1 MNASMTLKALA
12 ALACLSAAPVL
23 AQGPAARGFR
33 LGGNRATAQAK
44 KDAAVT
50 PAAAA
55 DDEPAKKDPKLV
67 SAGSVPSP
75 LTMED
80 TPQPTIVLPNEPVE
94 PYLLTKDAGPF
105 MVLAHTF
112 RDPNAVKY
120 AIALTKELRELG
132 LPAYV
137 LQLKDFPG
145 RSNVHNV
152 PPTAPNYINQPSITP
167 PEKYRTYDEAAVL
180 VGKCKSKDESEKLLH
195 QVKKIKPV
203 CLNGIPTIFHWRD
216 KSLSRASMT
225 TNPYIPVQMIY
236 PPKADPLI
244 KQMNGG
250 PHAIGQCPGQYS
262 LLVAEFSGRST
273 TDPNNRSFL
282 SPNTLKTSPLAT
294 AADDAE
300 KLADTLAKDPGLKQT
315 GYKPYV
321 YHDRASSRVFMGSFK
336 DPVDPAAS
344 QLREKLLQA
353 SVDHTKTTSNSNAFT
368 KKVGDIMVA
377 PADKLTDLVKSRIK
391 DKD

>member
-1 MNASMTLKALA
+1 MNASLTLKALT
-12 ALACLSAAPVL
+12 ALACLSAPVL
-23 AQGPAARGFR
+23 AQSPAGRGFR
-33 LGGNRATAQAK
+33 LGGNRAAAQAK
-44 KDAAVT
+44 
-50 PAAAA
+50 AAAA
-55 DDEPAKKDPKLV
+55 AAQATPVAVDEAPAKKDPKLV
-67 SAGSVPSP
+67 PAGSVPSP
-75 LTMED
+75 LSLED
-80 TPQPTIVLPNEPVE
+80 TPQPTISLPDEPVE

-120 AIALTKELRELG
+120 AIALTKELRALG

-152 PPTAPNYINQPSITP
+152 PPTAPKYINQPNITP
-167 PEKYRTYDEAAVL
+167 PEKYRTYDEAAVM

-195 QVKKIKPV
+195 QVKKIKPA

-225 TNPYIPVQMIY
+225 TNPYIPVQHLY
-236 PPKADPLI
+236 SQKADPII

-250 PHAIGQCPGQYS
+250 PHAIYQCPGQYS
-262 LLVAEFSGRST
+262 LLVADFSGRST
-273 TDPNNRSFL
+273 TDVNNKTFL
-282 SPNTLKTSPLAT
+282 SQSALKTSPLAT

-300 KLADTLAKDPGLKQT
+300 RLAETLSKDPALRQT

-321 YHDRASSRVFMGSFK
+321 YHDRSSSKVFMGSFT
-336 DPVDPAAS
+336 DPVDPAAG
-344 QLREKLLQA
+344 QLREKLLRA
-353 SVDHTKTTSNSNAFT
+353 AGDRTSTIN
-368 KKVGDIMVA
+368 KKEGDIMVA
-377 PADKLTDLVKSRIK
+377 PSEKLTDLARIK
-391 DKD
+391 G